1 MKVLHISGARSW
13 GGNEQQLVDLIPE
26 LNKLDVESI
35 VFGMDG
41 SPLQKEVQKNGTFFI
56 STSEKKIHKKTN
68 FSLLKK
74 ITVEHQPDIIH
85 LHTGD
90 SVTLFVIS
98 DLLYRLKVPAVLSKK
113 GMGSSMSFLSRYKYN
128 YGNIKKIICVSE
140 AVKNELQKGVI
151 NKRNHGKLQ
160 VIYDGVNLDRTEVVR
175 SEDIRE
181 LFGLDRKH
189 ILLGNIA
196 NHAKAKD
203 LGTLVNMM
211 DHLVNT
217 MNVQDVH
224 LIQIGSFS
232 KLSEDLK
239 QQIKDSG
246 LESFITLAGF
256 QHHALDFI
264 PQFDL
269 YVMSSVREGLPI
281 TIFESFYKNTPVVS
295 TNAGGIPE
303 AIQDGVNGFLVGVAD
318 YKGLAE
324 KVIKLSRDQ
333 RLQEQFKERS
343 EKVFHENFVAGITA
357 KRTLEA
363 YSQILEI

>member
-1 MKVLHISGARSW
+1 MKILHISGARSW

-26 LNKLDVESI
+26 LNKLQVESI
-35 VFGMDG
+35 VFGMEG
-41 SPLQKEVQKNGTFFI
+41 SPLQDEIQKSGTLFL
-56 STSEKKIHKKTN
+56 SSSEGKIHKKNN

-74 ITVEHQPDIIH
+74 IVADHHPDIIH
-85 LHTGD
+85 LHTSD
-90 SVTLFVIS
+90 AVTLFVIS
-98 DLLYRLKVPAVLSKK
+98 DILYRLKTPAVLSKK
-113 GMGSSMSFLSRYKYN
+113 GMGSSMSILSRYKYN
-128 YGNIKKIICVSE
+128 YGSIKKIICVSE
-140 AVKNELQKGVI
+140 AVKNELQKEVI
-151 NKRNHGKLQ
+151 KKRNHGRLQ
-160 VIYDGVNLDRTEVVR
+160 VIYDGVNLDRTKVVR

-181 LFGLDRKH
+181 LFGLDKKYV
-189 ILLGNIA
+189 LLGNIA

-203 LGTLVNMM
+203 LGTMVNMM
-211 DHLVNT
+211 DYLVNT
-217 MNVQDVH
+217 MKVQDIH

-232 KLSEDLK
+232 KLTEDLK

-303 AIQDGVNGFLVGVAD
+303 AIEDGVNGFLVEVGD

-324 KVIKLSRDQ
+324 KVIKLSREQ
-333 RLQEQFKERS
+333 SLQEQFKERS
-343 EKVFHENFVAGITA
+343 EKVFHENFVAGKTA
-357 KRTLEA
+357 ERTFEV
-363 YSQILEI
+363 YNQVLEI